1 MPPPSPQCNINISA
15 PRPSVVKS
23 VTALS
28 YQYTTF
34 DIPQQQ
40 VYVVIDYLS
49 LKWKTPSNP
58 NAKLEDLRYEV
69 WVGSKVTSQLDDSN
83 IWLLED
89 VRKVGNEVRLVTIKQ
104 IMYISNDTN
113 V

>member
-1 MPPPSPQCNINISA
+1 M
-15 PRPSVVKS
+15 VKN

-28 YQYTTF
+28 YHYTTT

-40 VYVVIDYLS
+40 VYVVLEYLS
-49 LKWKTPSNP
+49 LEWEIPSNP

-69 WVGSKVTSQLDDSN
+69 WVGSEVTSQLDDSN

-89 VRKVGNEVRLVTIKQ
+89 VQKEGNEVRLVTIKQ
-104 IMYISNDTN
+104 NYVQFNLF
-113 V
+113 